1 MLRELE
7 EQLWVA
13 EMPSKVFGVEF
24 GARSTLTRLP
34 DGGLWI
40 HSPICLCDELRR
52 AVDELGPV
60 EALVAPN
67 KMHYAYLE
75 QWIAAYPEAVVF
87 VAPDWLREIS
97 VDPVILSD
105 AAEMLWQGV
114 LKHKILHGSSLIQ
127 EADFLHIES
136 KTLIL
141 TDLAFNIPLSQ
152 APFTQKLS
160 AGIVGVR
167 DGFAPSRTFRMTAGD
182 KAALK
187 ISLERLLEWE
197 FERIIVAHGDIIEK
211 DGPKV
216 LREAFDWV
224 LSS

>member
-1 MLRELE
+1 MLRELDKE
-7 EQLWVA
+7 LWVA

-34 DGGLWI
+34 EGGLWV
-40 HSPICLCDELRR
+40 HSPIRLTDELRR
-52 AVDELGPV
+52 EIDALGPI

-75 QWIAAYPEAVVF
+75 EWIAAYPDALVF

-114 LKHKILHGSSLIQ
+114 LKHKILHGSSLIR
-127 EADFLHIES
+127 EADFLHIKS
-136 KTLIL
+136 RTLIL
-141 TDLAFNIPLSQ
+141 TDLAFNISLSQ
-152 APFTQKLS
+152 APLPQKLA
-160 AGIVGVR
+160 AGIIGVH

-187 ISLERLLEWE
+187 ISLERLLEWD
-197 FERIIVAHGDIIEK
+197 FQRIIVSHGDIIEK

-216 LREAFDWV
+216 LLMAFDWV
-224 LSS
+224 LSP

>member
-1 MLRELE
+1 MLRELDKE
-7 EQLWVA
+7 LWVA

-24 GARSTLTRLP
+24 GARSTLTRLSG
-34 DGGLWI
+34 GGLWV
-40 HSPICLCDELRR
+40 HSPIRLTDELRR
-52 AVDELGPV
+52 EIDALGPI

-75 QWIAAYPEAVVF
+75 EWIAVYPEAVVF

-97 VDPVILSD
+97 ADPVILSD

-136 KTLIL
+136 RTLIL

-152 APFTQKLS
+152 APLPQKLA
-160 AGIVGVR
+160 AGIIGVH
-167 DGFAPSRTFRMTAGD
+167 DGFAPSRTFRVTAGD

-187 ISLERLLEWE
+187 ISLERLLEWD
-197 FERIIVAHGDIIEK
+197 FQRIIVSHGEIVEK

-216 LREAFDWV
+216 LRTAFDWV